1 MKVEDRYFQVIFC
14 MMCLT
19 SILLGQEQAA
29 AQQQGGGQQQ
39 QEAHHGEQQRHAIVI
54 LIFDIR
60 HWDIGD
66 TFATHSLQTVVGKV
80 VVK

>member
-1 MKVEDRYFQVIFC
+1 MAIMWPNYFCLPQDDDGIFKP
-14 MMCLT
+14 
-19 SILLGQEQAA
+19 GRK
-29 AQQQGGGQQQ
+29 
-39 QEAHHGEQQRHAIVI
+39 RHAIVM
-54 LIFDIR
+54 LIFDIQ